1 MKRGWSGTP
10 ESRPPTSFLLLT
22 TTSFFSFFKTS
33 HFWQESHG
41 FCRNHLHLHRN
52 VSHMST
58 TLTGLLIY
66 SSILTQQ
73 WVLHNNQ
80 DWWSIITSERS
91 SLIFCTTVKSN
102 FLKTSRR
109 PLLNRREWNLFGK
122 TRQTLRALKCGESNK
137 QARLHEFTYSSVC
150 LYYMCLNVRC
160 ACVTC
165 IYTLC
170 VFVLHMFTH
179 TRALLLNR
187 TPGDN
192 WWGEQNFWFE
202 AARSLFPPPWHES
215 FAGGVFART
224 MAAAPFCRARIA
236 QDHRDMQL
244 HRHLGINYFKG
255 TCAPDVFCNPVEQQ
269 WSNLGLMKKVS
280 IVLER
285 KQICLLFWELK
296 SHK

>member
-1 MKRGWSGTP
+1 MKRGSSGTL

-58 TLTGLLIY
+58 TVTGLLIY
-66 SSILTQQ
+66 SPILTQQ

-122 TRQTLRALKCGESNK
+122 TRQTLAALKCGESNK
-137 QARLHEFTYSSVC
+137 QARLHVFTHSVC
-150 LYYMCLNVRC
+150 LGYMCLNVRC

-165 IYTLC
+165 VYTIL
-170 VFVLHMFTH
+170 VLVLHMFTH

-187 TPGDN
+187 TPRGQLAGGAEFLVRSSKVAFSSTLTREFCR
-192 WWGEQNFWFE
+192 WSLCQNNGCCSLLSSSY
-202 AARSLFPPPWHES
+202 RSRPSRYATPPP
-215 FAGGVFART
+215 
-224 MAAAPFCRARIA
+224 P
-236 QDHRDMQL
+236 RD
-244 HRHLGINYFKG
+244 
-255 TCAPDVFCNPVEQQ
+255 
-269 WSNLGLMKKVS
+269 
-280 IVLER
+280 
-285 KQICLLFWELK
+285 
-296 SHK
+296 